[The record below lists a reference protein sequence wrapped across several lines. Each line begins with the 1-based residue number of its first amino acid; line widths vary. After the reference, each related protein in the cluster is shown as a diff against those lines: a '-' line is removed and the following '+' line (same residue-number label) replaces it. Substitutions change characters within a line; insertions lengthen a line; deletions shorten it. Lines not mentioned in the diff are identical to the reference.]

1 MTRMTMTQNRN
12 GIGTMGWK
20 RPVCHLC
27 IAALLL
33 LGVAACLVQN
43 ASAVEVQQPGS
54 IQVWTSP
61 GSSWVCVDGTT
72 CRGTPNNGAALFS
85 GLTPNTYHTVT
96 VTVYG
101 YEPFSQTVLVTP
113 QENTVVNANL
123 TPVHR

>member
-1 MTRMTMTQNRN
+1 MENRN
-12 GIGTMGWK
+12 GIGNLSWK

-27 IAALLL
+27 ITALIF
-33 LGVAACLVQN
+33 LGVAVCLVQN
-43 ASAVEVQQPGS
+43 AAVAEIQQPGS

-61 GSSWVCVDGTT
+61 GSSWVCVDGTN
-72 CRGTPNNGAALFS
+72 CKGTPNSGAALFS
-85 GLTPNTYHTVT
+85 GLSPDIPHTVT

-101 YEPFSQTVLVTP
+101 YQPFSQTVLVSP